1 MLSWQPVRVR
11 QILTVDKG
19 CVYNFALPVEL
30 FSLLFCFCPQLLWW
44 LYAHFRYSVG
54 DVNVPLCLQ
63 SMSKPLTYTMALDEL
78 SPEVVHEYVGQEP
91 SGVSFNKI
99 ALDYRGIH
107 IAIFDITWVA
117 ILYWKYQTHWINPYN
132 NSVFKIRPR
141 MHCNVIYFNYINKL
155 CIAWEHLPATCEC
168 IEIGGLNCPVIT
180 SENKN
185 TCPLYTYVTPIL

>member
-1 MLSWQPVRVR
+1 VLSWQPVRSR
-11 QILTVDKG
+11 QILTADKG
-19 CVYNFALPVEL
+19 CVYNFVVPVEL
-30 FSLLFCFCPQLLWW
+30 FSLLFCFCPQLLWL

-117 ILYWKYQTHWINPYN
+117 ILY
-132 NSVFKIRPR
+132 
-141 MHCNVIYFNYINKL
+141 
-155 CIAWEHLPATCEC
+155 
-168 IEIGGLNCPVIT
+168 
-180 SENKN
+180 
-185 TCPLYTYVTPIL
+185 